1 MIEAPPLALVQAFLP
16 VYQWLLPR
24 LNFIVDSGG
33 IPTSWWRSVEVNLIK
48 GGAAESQHLFG
59 FAADFVPG
67 SGSSWIF
74 LRSQAERTG
83 LIAVSET
90 DHLHVQVF
98 PAGTLREAGL
108 FQTAKV

>member
-1 MIEAPPLALVQAFLP
+1 MIEAPPLELVRAFLP

-24 LNFIVDSGG
+24 LNFIVDRGG
-33 IPTSWWRSVEVNLIK
+33 IPTSWWRSPDINLIV
-48 GGAAESQHLFG
+48 GGSPESQHLFG

-74 LRSQAERTG
+74 LRAQAEQTG

-108 FQTAKV
+108 FERRSV